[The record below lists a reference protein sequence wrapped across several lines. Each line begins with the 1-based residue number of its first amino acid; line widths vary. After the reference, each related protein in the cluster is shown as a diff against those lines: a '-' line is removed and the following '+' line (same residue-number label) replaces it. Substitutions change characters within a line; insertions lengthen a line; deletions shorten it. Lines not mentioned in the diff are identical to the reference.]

1 MGSKCRQMVEPVEGH
16 QTHNLVV
23 AAEITRQV
31 GIQTMS
37 ATDFLI
43 LPSPQPWPRAMLQGA
58 HWGRRDSGTC
68 LVTLGYVEHQ
78 CKFLSPGL
86 LYAFI
91 LVNQI
96 DHKVYTWHD
105 FMQSGRKVKSW
116 YLHRNRRNWKSLSS
130 KMNQTQKGRCVW
142 MYVYGVCA
150 CVCVVYVCVWM

>member
-1 MGSKCRQMVEPVEGH
+1 MSSLGLQPTQHSCFELHVLGSQIHVLYNVYRPASLTSHTLCSTLSIFSQSVSKPPDSIASRSSDLTFMGSKCRQMVEPVEGH

-68 LVTLGYVEHQ
+68 LVTLGYAEYPQ
-78 CKFLSPGL
+78 CKFLSPGPAL
-86 LYAFI
+86 C
-91 LVNQI
+91 
-96 DHKVYTWHD
+96 VYP
-105 FMQSGRKVKSW
+105 
-116 YLHRNRRNWKSLSS
+116 
-130 KMNQTQKGRCVW
+130 C
-142 MYVYGVCA
+142 
-150 CVCVVYVCVWM
+150 

>member
-1 MGSKCRQMVEPVEGH
+1 MPSFGLQPTQHSCFELHVLGSQMHVFYNVYSPASLTSDTPCSTLSIFSQSASKPLDSIGPASSDLTLMGSKCRQMVEPVEGH

-68 LVTLGYVEHQ
+68 HVTLG
-78 CKFLSPGL
+78 
-86 LYAFI
+86 
-91 LVNQI
+91 
-96 DHKVYTWHD
+96 
-105 FMQSGRKVKSW
+105 
-116 YLHRNRRNWKSLSS
+116 
-130 KMNQTQKGRCVW
+130 
-142 MYVYGVCA
+142 
-150 CVCVVYVCVWM
+150 